1 MGVPEGHGTW
11 GYLSQVDFSL
21 GICEC
26 LGKKKKTTDLI
37 MHVCNSSSEVEF
49 KDCLEDR
56 KTVKKHVTKK
66 QVGEEG
72 LYLAYISIS

>member
-1 MGVPEGHGTW
+1 MGE
-11 GYLSQVDFSL
+11 
-21 GICEC
+21 
-26 LGKKKKTTDLI
+26 KKKTTDLI
-37 MHVCNSSSEVEF
+37 MHVCNYSSEVEF
-49 KDCLEDR
+49 KDCLNDR